1 MANAQRHHSRATLAG
16 PTRSAMDSR
25 AVLEQAKGI
34 IMAERRCTADEAF
47 TILAKLAEYSH
58 RDIHDVA
65 AALTDAA
72 VRPLKG

>member
-1 MANAQRHHSRATLAG
+1 MH
-16 PTRSAMDSR
+16 SR

-47 TILAKLAEYSH
+47 AILTKLAEYSD
-58 RDIHDVA
+58 REIHDVA
-65 AALTDAA
+65 AELTDAA